1 MKKRV
6 ISAIL
11 MIAVFVPLLIVG
23 DIYFALFM
31 SIIGLSGL
39 FELTHIRESKKE
51 FTLITKFFAYIM
63 FSLLM
68 FMSYGKFDFA
78 FSLDIKYISLIIFL
92 FLLPL
97 VFINNSEKYNL
108 NDALYLIGSLLFLGI
123 SFNLLILI
131 RDNSLELMI
140 YLLLLQTL
148 TDTFALVT
156 GRLIGSHLLCP
167 SISPKK
173 TVEGAI
179 GGTVFA
185 TIVAVA
191 FYMTVCSSG
200 ANLIFVI
207 LVSIGL
213 SVVGQLGD
221 LVFSAIK
228 RYYGKK
234 DFSDIIPGHGGILDR
249 FDSLI
254 FMALAFIFIIEYM

>member
-51 FTLITKFFAYIM
+51 FPLITKFFAYIM
-63 FSLLM
+63 FALLM

-78 FSLDIKYISLIIFL
+78 FSLDIRYISLIIFL

-179 GGTVFA
+179 GGIVFA

-213 SVVGQLGD
+213 SIVGQLGD